1 MSENKN
7 TKKQKK
13 KFNIF
18 DWYYKQGKGSDKADI
33 NALKA
38 PTVANFFKLVWFKL
52 NKLFSANLIFVFG
65 NFPIIFLL
73 LAVSGIFDK
82 YSYSPTSLSWG
93 PFQATL
99 QGTELS
105 NNYATSAL
113 VGIYGLHD
121 TSQIISVAT
130 IVFYALALLTIF
142 TWGFTKVG
150 TTYIYRN
157 IMSGDPVFPF
167 SDFFYIIK
175 RNVKQALIVG
185 ALDFI
190 IIGFLVYDVVYLYRN
205 SANNPLNLFMLFLT
219 CAMAIF
225 YFFIRPYI
233 YLMLF
238 TFDLKLGK
246 IIKNACS
253 FAILGI
259 KRNLMALLGCSI
271 LVAINLG
278 LAIIFAPIGI
288 VLPFIITIALF
299 DFIGVYT
306 AYPNIIK
313 YMMDEEDAKSLIER
327 QTFEDED
334 FPSEDELS
342 TQANLK
348 EQTEE

>member
-1 MSENKN
+1 MSENKS
-7 TKKQKK
+7 TKKHKK

-18 DWYYKQGKGSDKADI
+18 DWYYKQGKGSDKSDI
-33 NALKA
+33 NALKE
-38 PTVANFFKLVWFKL
+38 PTIVNFFKLVWFKL

-99 QGTELS
+99 QGIEYS

-113 VGIYGLHD
+113 IGIYGLHD
-121 TSQIISVAT
+121 TSQIISIAT
-130 IVFYALALLTIF
+130 IVFYALALLTTF
-142 TWGFTKVG
+142 TWGLTKVG

-175 RNVKQALIVG
+175 RNIKQSLIIG

-190 IIGFLVYDVVYLYRN
+190 IIGFLIYDVVYLYRN

-233 YLMLF
+233 YLMIF

-259 KRNLMALLGCSI
+259 KRNLVALLACTI
-271 LVAINLG
+271 LVAINIG

-288 VLPFIITIALF
+288 VLPFIITISLF

-313 YMMDEEDAKSLIER
+313 YMMNEEDAKSLIER
-327 QTFEDED
+327 DAYEEFIEEDISNAID
-334 FPSEDELS
+334 
-342 TQANLK
+342 LK
-348 EQTEE
+348 EQSKE